1 MNIIVVGC
9 GKIGSALVKSLVSE
23 GHDVVA
29 VDSEQSAI
37 TDITNIF
44 DVMTVCGDAID
55 RDTLS
60 EAGVDKARLFIAVT
74 DSDEVNML
82 SCLIARRMGARHTI
96 ARVRKPKY
104 SAESLGYL
112 RSQLDLSLTLN
123 PEQLAA
129 HDIYNILR
137 FPSAVNIEKFSAG
150 SLEMVELHLEEGS
163 PFDSLSLSEIRSKF
177 SAKFLVCAV
186 RRGDGAYIPDGNFVL
201 KSGDRVG
208 LVATPHE
215 FTRLLKQMG
224 VHRRPIKSVMVLG
237 AGRIS
242 HYLTELLTEAGISV
256 KVIEKDERVA
266 KSFASSLH
274 KAVVICGDGAG
285 QELLREEGIR
295 SVDAFVALTGTDEQ
309 NILISTFAQ
318 SENRQKVI
326 TKVNRS
332 EFLAIAER
340 LGLDS
345 IVSSKTAVCDVV
357 VSYARALQNSMGSK
371 VDTVYQ
377 LMDEKVEA
385 LEFEVRPDFKYINIP
400 LKELETKKNVLI
412 AGIIRKRE
420 TVIPSGNDVILPSDK
435 VIVFS
440 AGHRLGD
447 LSDIIK

>member
-9 GKIGSALVKSLVSE
+9 GKIGTALVKSLVSE

-29 VDSEQSAI
+29 VDSQLSAI

-60 EAGVDKARLFIAVT
+60 EAGVDNARLFIAAT
-74 DSDEVNML
+74 NSDEVNML
-82 SCLIARRMGARHTI
+82 SCLLARRMGARHTI

-112 RSQLDLSLTLN
+112 RSQLELSLTLN

-137 FPSAVNIEKFSAG
+137 FPSAVNIENFSSG
-150 SLEMVELHLEEGS
+150 SLEMIELHLEDGS

-208 LVATPHE
+208 LVATPRE
-215 FTRLLKQMG
+215 FTRLLGQMG
-224 VHRRPIKSVMVLG
+224 DHRKPIKSVMILG

-242 HYLTELLTEAGISV
+242 YYLTRLLTDAGVSV
-256 KVIEKDERVA
+256 KVIEKDERIA
-266 KSFASSLH
+266 KDFAAQLH
-274 KAVVICGDGAG
+274 SAVVINGDGAR

-295 SVDAFVALTGTDEQ
+295 SVDAFVSLTGTDEQ

-318 SENRQKVI
+318 SENKQKVI
-326 TKVNRS
+326 TKVNRN
-332 EFLAIAER
+332 EFLAIADR

-385 LEFEVRPDFKYINIP
+385 LEFEVRSDFKYINIP
-400 LKELETKKNVLI
+400 LKDLETKDNILI
-412 AGIIRKRE
+412 AGIIRQRH
-420 TVIPSGNDVILPSDK
+420 TIIPSGTDMILPGDK

-447 LSDIIK
+447 LVDIIK

>member
-242 HYLTELLTEAGISV
+242 YYLTRLLTEAGISI

-266 KSFASSLH
+266 KSFASGLH

>member
-1 MNIIVVGC
+1 
-9 GKIGSALVKSLVSE
+9 
-23 GHDVVA
+23 
-29 VDSEQSAI
+29 
-37 TDITNIF
+37 
-44 DVMTVCGDAID
+44 
-55 RDTLS
+55 
-60 EAGVDKARLFIAVT
+60 
-74 DSDEVNML
+74 
-82 SCLIARRMGARHTI
+82 
-96 ARVRKPKY
+96 VRKPKY
-104 SAESLGYL
+104 SAESIGYL

-137 FPSAVNIEKFSAG
+137 FPSAVNIEKFASG
-150 SLEMVELHLEEGS
+150 SLEMMEFHLVENSLLDG
-163 PFDSLSLSEIRSKF
+163 LSLSELRLKF

-186 RRGDGAYIPDGNFVL
+186 RRGDDAYIPDGNFVL

-208 LVATPHE
+208 IVATPHE
-215 FTRLLKQMG
+215 FVRLLKQMG
-224 VHRRPIKSVMVLG
+224 VHQKPIKSVMILG

-242 HYLTELLTEAGISV
+242 YYLTSMLTEAGISV

-266 KSFASSLH
+266 KSFAASH
-274 KAVVICGDGAG
+274 HRAVVINGDGAG

-309 NILISTFAQ
+309 NILISTFAL
-318 SENRQKVI
+318 SENKHKVI

-332 EFLAIAER
+332 EFLAIADR

-345 IVSSKTAVCDVV
+345 IVSSKTAVCDSV

-400 LKELETKKNVLI
+400 FKELRTKDNILV
-412 AGIIRKRE
+412 AGIIRARE
-420 TVIPSGNDVILPSDK
+420 IIIPSGNDMILAGDK
-435 VIVFS
+435 VVVFS

-447 LSDIIK
+447 LSDIVK

>member
-242 HYLTELLTEAGISV
+242 YYLTRLLTEAGISV

-266 KSFASSLH
+266 KSFASGLH

>member
-29 VDSEQSAI
+29 VDSNQSAI

-55 RDTLS
+55 RGTLS

-74 DSDEVNML
+74 ASDEVNML

-163 PFDSLSLSEIRSKF
+163 PFDNLSLSEIRSKF
-177 SAKFLVCAV
+177 SAKFLVSAV

-208 LVATPHE
+208 LVATPYE

-242 HYLTELLTEAGISV
+242 YYLTKLLTESGISV

-266 KSFASSLH
+266 KNFASGLH

-318 SENRQKVI
+318 SENKQKVI

-345 IVSSKTAVCDVV
+345 IVSSKTAVCDMV
-357 VSYARALQNSMGSK
+357 VSYARAS
-371 VDTVYQ
+371 
-377 LMDEKVEA
+377 
-385 LEFEVRPDFKYINIP
+385 EFN
-400 LKELETKKNVLI
+400 
-412 AGIIRKRE
+412 GQ
-420 TVIPSGNDVILPSDK
+420 
-435 VIVFS
+435 
-440 AGHRLGD
+440 
-447 LSDIIK
+447 